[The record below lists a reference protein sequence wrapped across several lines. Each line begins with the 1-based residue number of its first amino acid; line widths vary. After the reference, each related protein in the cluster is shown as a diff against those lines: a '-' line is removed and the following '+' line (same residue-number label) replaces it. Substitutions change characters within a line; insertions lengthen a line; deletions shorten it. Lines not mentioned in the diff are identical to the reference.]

1 MLLAGDH
8 LCILLGYEHMSAT
21 MLRRSASQP
30 FQSQRPLPR
39 SVGNTP
45 PLPVKHNL
53 TSHYMPLQ
61 AYEDYQQQHQQPQ
74 QPQHQQHHQ
83 MRLPPSNSVYNGS
96 NIRPE
101 FILTPRQAQQLQQ
114 RYFKNTL
121 TGCLKRNCWSI
132 YSRAAL
138 LHYCLY
144 IYTRSICG
152 I

>member
-1 MLLAGDH
+1 
-8 LCILLGYEHMSAT
+8 MSAT

-61 AYEDYQQQHQQPQ
+61 AYEDYQQQQQHQQPQ
-74 QPQHQQHHQ
+74 QPQHQQHQHHQ
-83 MRLPPSNSVYNGS
+83 MRQPPSNSVYNGT
-96 NIRPE
+96 NVRPE

-114 RYFKNTL
+114 RYTKYVHTFKYLL
-121 TGCLKRNCWSI
+121 TGCLKMELI
-132 YSRAAL
+132 YILEHIVLVSL
-138 LHYCLY
+138 F
-144 IYTRSICG
+144 
-152 I
+152 

>member
-1 MLLAGDH
+1 
-8 LCILLGYEHMSAT
+8 MSAT

-61 AYEDYQQQHQQPQ
+61 AYEDYQQQQQQSQ
-74 QPQHQQHHQ
+74 QQQHHQ
-83 MRLPPSNSVYNGS
+83 MRQPPSNSVYNGT
-96 NIRPE
+96 NVRPE

-114 RYFKNTL
+114 RYTMYVHTFKYLPTYRV
-121 TGCLKRNCWSI
+121 LKDGIDLHFRAYCSCVSI
-132 YSRAAL
+132 LKHCFCIRYSFHMYA
-138 LHYCLY
+138 
-144 IYTRSICG
+144 
-152 I
+152 